1 VVECLPIFPTAIGRS
16 ILNRNFTNSEIHVFK
31 QLSNDVR
38 KNEGNFTSIN
48 SNVLN
53 LNELKDIKDF
63 ILTETNQYLTE
74 IFSPANNLN
83 LYITSS
89 WVNYSRYGNYHHR
102 HNHPNSIIS
111 GVLYINAN
119 SDIDSIRFFKTNNSS
134 IDISTNNYNQ
144 YNSKS
149 WNVHVNSNDLI
160 LFPSMLDHQVDIV
173 RNNETRISLAFNTFV
188 KGQIGDTNLNT
199 FLEI

>member
-38 KNEGNFTSIN
+38 ENEGNFTSIN